1 MKWLYSLMIFLL
13 LTSSGLAQV
22 LIYLGADLSYVN
34 EMEDCGTIYPENSVT
49 KDAYQIFKDN
59 VCNLV
64 RLRK

>member
-1 MKWLYSLMIFLL
+1 MIGNKEE
-13 LTSSGLAQV
+13 SDG
-22 LIYLGADLSYVN
+22 
-34 EMEDCGTIYPENSVT
+34 EENSVT